1 MRRNLL
7 LAGILVFGIKTLAF
21 SQENLVPNGSFENT
35 IAIPESVSQF
45 YLARP
50 WSSTAPGLEPADLFH
65 KRAKSM
71 EVASPQNYMGS
82 QEPHTGEVFAGIAIL
97 RKGKQDYREFMQV
110 LLTKPLEKGETYEA
124 EFYTSLSDYSE
135 LATNSLGLFFSRKAP
150 LLAQNGFMMVRPQ
163 IIKSK
168 DEIISETKEWVK
180 VIGRFKAQGG
190 ETMLTIGNFMAQDK
204 TPKKKVKSSRK
215 ETDKEAFAYY
225 YIDDVSLVK
234 VGGKI
239 EEIVA
244 KKSEYFGEVK
254 TKKPVTLNNI
264 FFRTDEAVLL
274 PTSFPELEK
283 LYEFLVQ
290 NPTLTIQINGHTDN
304 TSNPE
309 YNQTLSENRA
319 NAVKKYLVQKGIS
332 ENNIKTQGFGSSK
345 PVASNET
352 EEGKQQNRR
361 VEFEILK

>member
-1 MRRNLL
+1 MKKFW
-7 LAGILVFGIKTLAF
+7 LAGILVFGIETIAF

-35 IAIPESVSQF
+35 VAIPESVSQF

-50 WSSTAPGLEPADLFH
+50 WSSTAPGQEPADLFH

-82 QEPHTGEVFAGIAIL
+82 QEPHTGEAFAGIAVL

-110 LLTKPLEKGETYEA
+110 LLAKPLEKGETYEA

-135 LATNSLGLFFSRKAP
+135 LATNSIGLYCSRKAP

-163 IIKSK
+163 VLKPN

-180 VIGRFKAQGG
+180 VTGRFKAQGG

-225 YIDDVSLVK
+225 YIDDVSLLK
-234 VGGKI
+234 IGGKT

-254 TKKPVTLNNI
+254 AKKPVTLNNI

-290 NPTLTIQINGHTDN
+290 NPALTIQINGHTDN
-304 TSNPE
+304 TSTPE
-309 YNQTLSENRA
+309 YNQSLSENRA
-319 NAVKKYLVQKGIS
+319 IAVKKYLVQKGIP
-332 ENNIKTQGFGSSK
+332 ENKIKTQGFGSSK
-345 PVASNET
+345 PIASNET
-352 EEGKQQNRR
+352 EEGKQLNRR
-361 VEFEILK
+361 VEFEILN